1 MRRVRLDGYNAVK
14 QYVPRQDWRAERL
27 RREAARRAEETRIAE
42 LLDVL
47 ETLNDA
53 RPTHTIRAASHWCC
67 RTITPKAE
75 YL

>member
-1 MRRVRLDGYNAVK
+1 MK

-27 RREAARRAEETRIAE
+27 RREAARRAEEARIAE

-53 RPTHTIRAASHWCC
+53 RPTHAVRASTWC